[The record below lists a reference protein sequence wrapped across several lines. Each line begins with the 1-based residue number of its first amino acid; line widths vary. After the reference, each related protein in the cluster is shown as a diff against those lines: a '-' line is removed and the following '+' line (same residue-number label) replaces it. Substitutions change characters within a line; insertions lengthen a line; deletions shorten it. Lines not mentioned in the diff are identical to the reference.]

1 VRDVGALLWVVLVIV
16 GVVSSIVKTA
26 RKAQPPQSGPG
37 PVPGPRFQTLP
48 PPAQRPPQ
56 PQPPPRQVQQPP
68 RPAARPRILPSID
81 VTIGQAPPL
90 LMPAEIPVV
99 APEHA
104 EPRPSAGSRPLRWLF
119 EDRRAMARAV
129 IAAEVLGKPLALRDE

>member
-1 VRDVGALLWVVLVIV
+1 MRDVGALLWVVLVIV

-56 PQPPPRQVQQPP
+56 PAAQRMPQPRQVQQPS
-68 RPAARPRILPSID
+68 RPRILPSVD

-90 LMPAEIPVV
+90 LMPTEIPVAV
-99 APEHA
+99 PEHA